1 MLFFPKKKVP
11 WCLYLCFLHVC
22 ASSISFPSSPFLSS
36 FLSYSLLLYSLPPPL
51 LACSNFYLIWQKKT
65 KTKNHTKTPCFGV
78 RGWGV
83 EEGKSFRAASSN
95 QSNGFWESEG
105 HKNRGN
111 FSRKICAMLFREK
124 MEINFFVKNWQSMS
138 WLFSF
143 DKFQALY
150 DVKQLWG
157 DWENQDKCC
166 TINTR
171 IISWTNVDNNV
182 DKHVA
187 HLTNNPFVNC
197 HQMRDKKVIK
207 FRSDKK

>member
-1 MLFFPKKKVP
+1 MLILLPFA
-11 WCLYLCFLHVC
+11 CLRQLDSFSFLY
-22 ASSISFPSSPFLSS
+22 FPSSFFS
-36 FLSYSLLLYSLPPPL
+36 SLLIYLFPCPHPLASLQQ
-51 LACSNFYLIWQKKT
+51 FFTWYDKKD
-65 KTKNHTKTPCFGV
+65 KDIKSQRQKNHTKTPCFGL

-83 EEGKSFRAASSN
+83 GGGKSFRAASSN

-124 MEINFFVKNWQSMS
+124 MEINF
-138 WLFSF
+138 
-143 DKFQALY
+143 
-150 DVKQLWG
+150 LWKIGKVCPDCSYLINFRPCVMLG
-157 DWENQDKCC
+157 DCS

-187 HLTNNPFVNC
+187 HRTKWFICQLSPNE
-197 HQMRDKKVIK
+197 R
-207 FRSDKK
+207 